1 MGNQYYKQRD
11 QKTLQKANK
20 IIDALPA
27 FCASFFRSMENTTAA
42 LTRYAYALDLR
53 TFFTFLS
60 QTLYPEKSLEINE
73 ISLDDLQNLDVDTIE
88 EFLFYVS
95 YYEHDEERIF
105 HNDNK
110 AKLRKLSAV
119 RALFNSLFKKKLLK
133 TNVAALV
140 NAPKSVEKPIVRL
153 EPNETASLLDTV
165 ESGRQLTD
173 HEQTYHKQ
181 TKKRDLSIVTLLL
194 GTGIRVSEL
203 VGLNISDIDF
213 SSSSFRVTR
222 KGGNVVLLYF
232 GDEVETSLQDYLQER
247 GSIVPCDG
255 HEEALFLSIQKKR
268 ISTRAVQNLVK
279 KYSQT
284 AVPLKNISPHK
295 LRSTYGTALYQETG
309 DIYLVADVL
318 GHRDINT
325 TKKHY
330 AAQSDTNRRLA
341 ARVVRLRDDA
351 EGTES

>member
-11 QKTLQKANK
+11 QQTLQKTKK
-20 IIDALPA
+20 IVSTLPP
-27 FCASFFRSMENTTAA
+27 FCLPFFRSMENTTTA

-53 TFFTFLS
+53 TFFAYLI
-60 QTLYPEKSLEINE
+60 QTLYPEETLDISEITIEN
-73 ISLDDLQNLDVDTIE
+73 LQNLDVDTIE
-88 EFLFYVS
+88 EFLSYVS
-95 YYEHDEERIF
+95 HYENDEDRVY
-105 HNDNK
+105 HNDSR

-119 RALFNSLFKKKLLK
+119 RALFNNLFKKKLLK

-140 NAPKSVEKPIVRL
+140 ESPRVKEKPIVRL
-153 EPNETASLLDTV
+153 EPNETATLLDTV
-165 ESGRQLTD
+165 EAGRQLTD
-173 HEQTYHKQ
+173 HEQSYHNQ
-181 TKKRDLSIVTLLL
+181 TKKRDLAIVTLLL

-203 VGLNISDIDF
+203 VGLNIADIDF

-222 KGGNVVLLYF
+222 KGGNSVLLYF
-232 GDEVETSLQDYLQER
+232 GDEVETALEDYLQER
-247 GSIVPCDG
+247 KNTIACDG
-255 HEEALFLSIQKKR
+255 HEEALFLSMQKKR

-279 KYSQT
+279 KYSQS

-295 LRSTYGTALYQETG
+295 LRSTYGTTLYQETG

-330 AAQSDTNRRLA
+330 AAQSDTNRRMA
-341 ARVVRLRDDA
+341 ARMVRLRTDDDD
-351 EGTES
+351 TES